1 MRVLALSV
9 KILYIIKLFNILVFI
24 KMDKID
30 DLNVSFERFL
40 IYSDDKK
47 YDNGVTSSD
56 EKTNNAVSSIA
67 ENDDESVI
75 LEDNDNITDEN

>member
-56 EKTNNAVSSIA
+56 EKTNNAVSSID